1 MYAIY
6 IFGAMF
12 MRIAWRMRLLY
23 PEKLCS
29 TPKGSQLKRK
39 SSSSF
44 VYSNEVLC
52 ACIIVGG
59 LCSKYRLFFFCCS
72 SALFGLYRAHME
84 RREPRATVKWCI
96 QIRQW
101 ILQRRFF
108 FVPNLKHLKF
118 MYFYKFSTP
127 NHFHVNTRDYYYR
140 NTKWRINWSDSVDEN
155 K

>member
-59 LCSKYRLFFFCCS
+59 LCSKYRLFFFFAAQVHFLDS
-72 SALFGLYRAHME
+72 TEHTWKDVNPEQRSNDAFRFGSEFYN
-84 RREPRATVKWCI
+84 VV
-96 QIRQW
+96 
-101 ILQRRFF
+101 FF
-108 FVPNLKHLKF
+108 LC
-118 MYFYKFSTP
+118 
-127 NHFHVNTRDYYYR
+127 
-140 NTKWRINWSDSVDEN
+140 RI
-155 K
+155 